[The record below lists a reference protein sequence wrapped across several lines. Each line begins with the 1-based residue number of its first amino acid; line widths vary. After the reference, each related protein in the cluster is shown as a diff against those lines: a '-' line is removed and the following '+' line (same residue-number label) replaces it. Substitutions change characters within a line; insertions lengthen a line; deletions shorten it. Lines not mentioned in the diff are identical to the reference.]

1 MVIFRKLF
9 GTGIYRA
16 LQAELQSERSK
27 AEQAYSEVAADID
40 AHISEALSEEAF
52 DGEYSNAVKRIEEK
66 LAGDRREDAQL
77 DIKIQESDVLTGELQ
92 QNIGRAEEFEN
103 AKASLNTID
112 REIEESQKAA
122 VAYGEKLEEE
132 ERQVPRKKKIT
143 ADLSRLES
151 QRPEYRELKKLR
163 KELDDAMSEAAKE
176 EETAARAEKDEA
188 EYSGRVRHL
197 EAERQKL
204 KDAGRKA
211 AEWENAI
218 ARLAE
223 KKRRIDDLLEHIGEF
238 QEIEQTCS
246 KAREDYL
253 SSKAAYEK
261 TDGEYAAMNRAFLD
275 AQAGILAEDL
285 VDGYPCPVCGST
297 DHPSPAD
304 KAVDAPT
311 EAELKKLRAVREEM
325 ATKQQTG
332 SKLAGE
338 LAGRRDVSRK
348 NILKEASGILGEV
361 GERAG
366 IQGLAEDLSDQAA
379 GACGKLQESAEQLRI
394 ERANLARLDE
404 LDGLIK
410 TSREKAE
417 TAGKAFAEAK
427 KEIAVLREKRSSLRT
442 AVDDKASKLE
452 HEDADKLEKAIAAL
466 KLAEKRIEEAY
477 VKARSDREDAVTR
490 LSGLTG
496 RKKELEAIVERGSAI
511 DLETSRQELAKIGE
525 ERRQFTA
532 RQQQLR
538 TRIEINS
545 SALTRIS
552 GDLDR
557 LKETEAR
564 LKWVKTLSDTASGTL
579 SGKAK
584 IPLETYVQTAYF
596 DRILN
601 KANVRLRIMSENQYE
616 FKRQRESTDK
626 RSKTGLELDVIDH
639 YNGSERSVAT
649 LSGGESFMASLSLA
663 LGLSDEIQS
672 ASGGIRLDTLFVDEG
687 FGTLDEDTLAQAMS
701 ALGKIAENDRL
712 IGIISHVAELKEK
725 IGTQIV
731 VTKNRTGGSSARII
745 TE

>member
-1 MVIFRKLF
+1 M
-9 GTGIYRA
+9 
-16 LQAELQSERSK
+16 
-27 AEQAYSEVAADID
+27 
-40 AHISEALSEEAF
+40 
-52 DGEYSNAVKRIEEK
+52 
-66 LAGDRREDAQL
+66 
-77 DIKIQESDVLTGELQ
+77 
-92 QNIGRAEEFEN
+92 
-103 AKASLNTID
+103 
-112 REIEESQKAA
+112 
-122 VAYGEKLEEE
+122 
-132 ERQVPRKKKIT
+132 
-143 ADLSRLES
+143 
-151 QRPEYRELKKLR
+151 
-163 KELDDAMSEAAKE
+163 
-176 EETAARAEKDEA
+176 
-188 EYSGRVRHL
+188 
-197 EAERQKL
+197 
-204 KDAGRKA
+204 
-211 AEWENAI
+211 
-218 ARLAE
+218 
-223 KKRRIDDLLEHIGEF
+223 
-238 QEIEQTCS
+238 
-246 KAREDYL
+246 
-253 SSKAAYEK
+253 
-261 TDGEYAAMNRAFLD
+261 
-275 AQAGILAEDL
+275 
-285 VDGYPCPVCGST
+285 
-297 DHPSPAD
+297 
-304 KAVDAPT
+304 
-311 EAELKKLRAVREEM
+311 
-325 ATKQQTG
+325 
-332 SKLAGE
+332 
-338 LAGRRDVSRK
+338 
-348 NILKEASGILGEV
+348 
-361 GERAG
+361 
-366 IQGLAEDLSDQAA
+366 
-379 GACGKLQESAEQLRI
+379 
-394 ERANLARLDE
+394 
-404 LDGLIK
+404 
-410 TSREKAE
+410 
-417 TAGKAFAEAK
+417 
-427 KEIAVLREKRSSLRT
+427 REKRSSLRT

-477 VKARSDREDAVTR
+477 VKARSDRENAVTR

-579 SGKAK
+579 GGKAK

-639 YNGSERSVAT
+639 YNGSERSAAT